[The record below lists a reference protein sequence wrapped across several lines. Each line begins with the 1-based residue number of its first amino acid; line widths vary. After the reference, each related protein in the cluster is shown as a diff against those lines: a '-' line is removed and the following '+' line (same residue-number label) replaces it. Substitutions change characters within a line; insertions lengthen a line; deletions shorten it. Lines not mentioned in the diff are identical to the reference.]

1 MYFPPRSR
9 TLALPHP
16 SSIMSAPSKALTI
29 TMYRE
34 LLRGSERVRA
44 IMRPG
49 HVAVVGE
56 CVRRFVAETRSPHL
70 TAAASLHGAACLPEL
85 TRSSFRGWADQPER
99 AAGRSAAGSAI
110 DDGFA
115 ALRLLLSLE
124 AWIVESELATALP

>member
-1 MYFPPRSR
+1 
-9 TLALPHP
+9 
-16 SSIMSAPSKALTI
+16 MSAPSKTLTI

-56 CVRRFVAETRSPHL
+56 CVRRFAAESRSPHL
-70 TAAASLHGAACLPEL
+70 AAAASLHGAACLPEL

-99 AAGRSAAGSAI
+99 AAGRSAAGSAM

-115 ALRLLLSLE
+115 ALRLLSSLE
-124 AWIVESELATALP
+124 AWIVESELAAALP

>member
-1 MYFPPRSR
+1 
-9 TLALPHP
+9 
-16 SSIMSAPSKALTI
+16 
-29 TMYRE
+29 MYRE

-56 CVRRFVAETRSPHL
+56 CVQRFAAESRSPHL
-70 TAAASLHGAACLPEL
+70 AAAASLHGAACLPEL
-85 TRSSFRGWADQPER
+85 TRSSFRGRADQPER

-115 ALRLLLSLE
+115 ALRLLSSLE
-124 AWIVESELATALP
+124 AWIVESELAAALP